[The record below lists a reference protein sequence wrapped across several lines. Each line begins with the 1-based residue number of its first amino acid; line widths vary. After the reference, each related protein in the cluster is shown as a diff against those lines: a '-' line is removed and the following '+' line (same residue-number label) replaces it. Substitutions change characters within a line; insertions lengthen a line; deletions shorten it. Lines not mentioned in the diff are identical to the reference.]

1 MECSIMASVKDII
14 MHTDYESV
22 SSELKIHYGEKHI
35 QKLKTVY
42 TELRNVESS
51 NNTNNMILFIRVL
64 KENENGEEDI
74 VIQDFDNNDCRLMFD
89 VCGED
94 DQYGGLYS
102 IASSVYDDL
111 LGYSVDNSTIERFTY
126 SQIIAH
132 ILWEI
137 EWK

>member
-1 MECSIMASVKDII
+1 MTSVKDII
-14 MHTDYESV
+14 MHTDFESV

-42 TELRNVESS
+42 TKLRNIASS
-51 NNTNNMILFIRVL
+51 NNINNMALFIRVL
-64 KENENGEEDI
+64 KENEKGEEDI
-74 VIQDFDNNDCRLMFD
+74 VIQDFDNNDCSLMFD
-89 VCGED
+89 VCGEND
-94 DQYGGLYS
+94 HFDGLYS
-102 IASSVYDDL
+102 IASSEYDDL
-111 LGYSVDNSTIERFTY
+111 LGYAVDNSTIERFTY